1 MRKGNYSVDY
11 FGLKPPP
18 ERGCCAEREMYLG
31 TLELFFEGSFPD
43 APAVDTGFFCRGV
56 GLR

>member
-1 MRKGNYSVDY
+1 MREGNYSIDY

-31 TLELFFEGSFPD
+31 TLELFFEDSFPMHLLLTL
-43 APAVDTGFFCRGV
+43 AFSVVVLA
-56 GLR
+56 